1 MSNNDSL
8 DELLQLRLYVRD
20 LGPLELELVEGDPG
34 ALQVAL
40 EAELL
45 GGEDEEGAPAA
56 ALAPG
61 KKQRGN

>member
-1 MSNNDSL
+1 MSNNNSL

-45 GGEDEEGAPAA
+45 RGEDEEGAPAA

-61 KKQRGN
+61 KKT

>member
-1 MSNNDSL
+1 MSNNSSL